1 MYVGMYVCMSNFRR
15 TFCASADDNTTRR
28 VVHSVLEVTCIHTL
42 FTSHFQRS
50 MFAMARDRELS
61 CYCSL
66 LCNVRRKPLPKLFF
80 VYHVIRVIVYYIHLG
95 LIVLVTATAI
105 YSLGHGLRTFTAVPR
120 LTQPFTLRRTVN
132 EYQLTG

>member
-1 MYVGMYVCMSNFRR
+1 MYVCMYAQLSSY

-61 CYCSL
+61 CYNCSL
-66 LCNVRRKPLPKLFF
+66 LCNVRRKPLPKLSF

-120 LTQPFTLRRTVN
+120 LTQPFTLRGTV
-132 EYQLTG
+132 E